1 MHRLYRGIEVKKDAK
16 AEIAKLMTPEL
27 VAKITSTDD
36 SRNYPAHTVLD
47 WSTPNPIVF
56 VTDIGLDYERKH
68 AAESKAEFKRIM
80 EKHPELKAKLTDAA
94 TQEEGLKQLVA
105 GSLFVGRKLRVKDSE
120 RVVYVLGSAPVFK
133 HEVELEVSCNFSPLT
148 PYLHE
153 MLGLGFIY
161 PVGALFDP
169 NRSYGL
175 SGKQVGLPEWFKIRE
190 AFGRRKSAYRRKWL
204 EALESGANPPL
215 DEELHTAI
223 SRGVWPAVRLLAA
236 RQAETL

>member
-1 MHRLYRGIEVKKDAK
+1 MKKDAK

-27 VAKITSTDD
+27 VARITSTED

-68 AAESKAEFKRIM
+68 AAESKAEFERIM
-80 EKHPELKAKLTDAA
+80 VKHPELKAKIQDPA
-94 TQEEGLKQLVA
+94 TQEEALRDLVA
-105 GSLFVGRKLRVKDSE
+105 KSLFVGRKLAAKDSE
-120 RVVYVLGSAPVFK
+120 RVVYVLGSWPIFK
-133 HEVELEVSCNFSPLT
+133 HEVELEASCNFSPLT

-169 NRSYGL
+169 KRSYGL
-175 SGKQVGLPEWFKIRE
+175 SGKQVGLPEWLKIRG

-204 EALESGANPPL
+204 EALESGANPTL

-223 SRGVWPAVRLLAA
+223 SRGVWSAVRLLAA
-236 RQAETL
+236 RQAETR